1 MKKVALIFVACM
13 AGTFAAIQFNH
24 WLERRQTLD
33 HLTRV
38 EAPMWKG
45 TPAQASTSTPGGAP
59 DFRAAAKRVLNSV
72 VTIEIQ
78 GTVQNWFTDEE
89 RVENLGQGSGV
100 VISDNGY
107 IVTNN
112 HVIRNP
118 MDRSQRPAE
127 FVRVHVPGG
136 EILDARVIGYDSRS
150 DLAVIKVDGTSLTP
164 IELGSSKNVE
174 VGEWVLAAGSPL
186 GFENTVSVGVV
197 SSLNRQ
203 VDLSQTDNG
212 NYLLGAIQTD
222 ASINPGNSGGALVN
236 SKGQLVGINTAIASN
251 TGTSVGIGFAI
262 PVDRVKR
269 VTNDIIKFGRARYGS
284 LGVESFRVP
293 GLLRNN
299 QNRAQFKNY
308 VGVEPPKDGLVISRV
323 ENGSPAARAGI
334 ERLTVILEIE
344 NVKVK
349 EAMDLFKALADKGP
363 GEVVS
368 VKYWKKGQTFTKDIS
383 LEDLSQ
389 I

>member
-33 HLTRV
+33 HLTRL
-38 EAPMWKG
+38 EAPILKG
-45 TPAQASTSTPGGAP
+45 TPAQATAPAPGGAP
-59 DFRAAAKRVLNSV
+59 DFRGAAKRVLNSV

-78 GTVQNWFTDEE
+78 GTVQDWFQNEE

-118 MDRSQRPAE
+118 IGGSDRPAE

-136 EILDARVIGYDSRS
+136 EVVDARVIGYDARS
-150 DLAVIKVDGTSLTP
+150 DLAVIKVDGANLTP

-212 NYLLGAIQTD
+212 NFLLGAIQTD

-236 SKGQLVGINTAIASN
+236 SRGQLVGINTAIASN

-269 VTNDIIKFGRARYGS
+269 VTNDIIKYGRARYGS
-284 LGVESFRVP
+284 MGIETFRVP

-299 QNRAQFKNY
+299 SNRAQFKNY
-308 VGVEPPKDGLVISRV
+308 VGHEPPKDGLVVSRV
-323 ENGSPAARAGI
+323 ESSSPAARAGMD
-334 ERLTVILEIE
+334 RLTVILEIGD
-344 NVKVK
+344 VKIK
-349 EAMDLFKALADKGP
+349 DAMDLFKALSDKGP
-363 GEVVS
+363 GEVVT